1 MFGKMRFME
10 NDSTYR
16 ADSASR
22 HNLFRLGLIR
32 AVVLI
37 GQGLALAYFS
47 LIDPIDIPVSSIAL
61 VLAIYASVTIATA
74 NRSRINIPITGK
86 EFFVHLLV
94 DIFFF
99 SILLYFSGGASN
111 PFISYYLIS
120 ISIAAITLP
129 SFYTAV
135 IALIALVC
143 YSLLLIYHVPVSAIA
158 PSGMG
163 HSMAGNNL
171 HILGMW
177 ANFTISAVIITYFV
191 SRMATELKSQ
201 QQKIAMH
208 REQQLESEQLLAIG
222 TLAAGTAHE
231 LGTPLTTMKL
241 LVDEMRLQQED
252 NLDLKLLSQQIDQC
266 KITLKQLQTT
276 AEESSS
282 EDYSA
287 QPLTLY
293 FDQLFERWQLMRP
306 KVKANIHYVDCSDSA
321 PELKF
326 HPTIAQSILNL
337 LNNAADAS
345 PESVDVSISWT
356 KLDIQIQIKDQGTG
370 LDTANIKNIGKPFFS
385 NKSDGLGLGLFLSQS
400 TVTRFGG
407 SINLNNLENG
417 GTLTTISLPI
427 NLTMKTKA
435 VV

>member
-1 MFGKMRFME
+1 ME

-47 LIDPIDIPVSSIAL
+47 LIEPIDIPVSSIAL